1 MNQKQNNLNLEPE
14 NYTTTITK
22 MQFQHIDE
30 LFFYH
35 YQMLKEQSM
44 HVDRYDDP
52 IRHKYLSLLTLKVL
66 ELWESITEC
75 AEEYDFLNLEGEA

>member
-1 MNQKQNNLNLEPE
+1 
-14 NYTTTITK
+14 
-22 MQFQHIDE
+22 
-30 LFFYH
+30 
-35 YQMLKEQSM
+35 M